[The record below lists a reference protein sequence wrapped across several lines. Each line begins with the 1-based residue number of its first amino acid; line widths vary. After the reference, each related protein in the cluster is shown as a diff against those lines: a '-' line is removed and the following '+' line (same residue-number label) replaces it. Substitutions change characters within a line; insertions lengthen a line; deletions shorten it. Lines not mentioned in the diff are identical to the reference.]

1 MGIEAVQLFNQLSN
15 EVLDDW
21 IYVCVLNAC
30 SHSGLVHQ
38 AKEIF
43 EKIPTKE
50 RTNQIYTTMVK
61 RKKHISQIDFYVN
74 LDRCS
79 QSCKSF

>member
-43 EKIPTKE
+43 EKIPIKE

-61 RKKHISQIDFYVN
+61 RKKHKF
-74 LDRCS
+74 L
-79 QSCKSF
+79 K

>member
-15 EVLDDW
+15 EILDSG

-43 EKIPTKE
+43 ENIPIEE
-50 RTNQIYTTMVK
+50 RTNQICTTMVK
-61 RKKHISQIDFYVN
+61 RKKNISQID
-74 LDRCS
+74 LIS
-79 QSCKSF
+79 I

>member
-1 MGIEAVQLFNQLSN
+1 MGTEAVQLFNQLLN
-15 EVLDDW
+15 EILNSW

-43 EKIPTKE
+43 EKIPIKE
-50 RTNQIYTTMVK
+50 RTNQIFTTMVK
-61 RKKHISQIDFYVN
+61 RKKNISQIDLIN
-74 LDRCS
+74 
-79 QSCKSF
+79 